1 MRNGTAGPTLIA
13 TGRAPLCWTV
23 IAVDGAGNGHGNCG
37 HAYGARTV
45 ACEGRLMRFLTDAI
59 LCEPAAIAC
68 RYDMPASGEAVRVWI
83 NPVRQLGQRLA
94 DAIAVARPGNA
105 WAQGRAR
112 RVR

>member
-37 HAYGARTV
+37 HAHGARTV
-45 ACEGRLMRFLTDAI
+45 ACEGRLMRCLTDAI

-68 RYDMPASGEAVRVWI
+68 RYGLPTGGDVIRAWVEPLAWWGARLRAVVE
-83 NPVRQLGQRLA
+83 GS
-94 DAIAVARPGNA
+94 GNA
-105 WAQGRAR
+105 WARGRAGR
-112 RVR
+112 TK